1 MRLRIIYNLDFEL
14 TTSMEEVISKFPNIA
29 EKIFEELDN
38 YDFIQC
44 KVVSKL
50 WKNFMEERKFSYI
63 RLIETTTKCPKG
75 ALKKVFLKATLKE
88 TIESA
93 SDVSKTSWI

>member
-1 MRLRIIYNLDFEL
+1 
-14 TTSMEEVISKFPNIA
+14 MEEVISKFPNIA

-38 YDFIQC
+38 YHFIHC
-44 KVVSKL
+44 KIASKL
-50 WKNFMEERKFSYI
+50 WKNFMEESKFSYI

-75 ALKKVFLKATLKE
+75 ALKKIYLKATLKE

-93 SDVSKTSWI
+93 SDVSKVSWI

>member
-1 MRLRIIYNLDFEL
+1 
-14 TTSMEEVISKFPNIA
+14 MEEVISRFPHIA
-29 EKIFEELDN
+29 EKFFEELDN
-38 YDFIQC
+38 YHFIQC
-44 KVVSKL
+44 KLVSKL
-50 WKNFMEERKFSYI
+50 WKNFMEESKFSYV

-75 ALKKVFLKATLKE
+75 ALKKIYLKATLKE

>member
-1 MRLRIIYNLDFEL
+1 
-14 TTSMEEVISKFPNIA
+14 MEEVISKFPYIA
-29 EKIFEELDN
+29 EKIFDELDN
-38 YDFIQC
+38 YKFIQC

-50 WKNFMEERKFSYI
+50 WKNFMEESKFSYI

-75 ALKKVFLKATLKE
+75 ALKKIYLKATLKE